1 MSVPMVQAII
11 AGRKRKTRRIVKPM
25 KGKQSEWLTDELILQ
40 SPKLTIC
47 RSHEGDGYGDLGAQM
62 EHPKGGPLGWVRCP
76 YGKPGDI
83 LWVRE
88 SHRFTGGGFVSK
100 PDYSVLTPR
109 DFIFKADEDWN
120 GPWRPSIH
128 MPKEAARIW
137 LEVTEVRV
145 ERLQD
150 ISNED
155 AIAEGVNHGDQSPKS
170 IGGAIATMVL
180 DARSEF
186 FSLWT
191 KINGEDSLDSNPWV
205 WCITFKVLSTTGRP
219 HFLNV

>member
-1 MSVPMVQAII
+1 MAIEKNAMKEIPILMSAPMVLAII
-11 AGRKRKTRRIVKPM
+11 AGRKTKTRRIVKP
-25 KGKQSEWLTDELILQ
+25 QPELDEDSGRVFSGH
-40 SPKLTIC
+40 SPAK
-47 RSHEGDGYGDLGAQM
+47 RSPFDIHNWKD
-62 EHPKGGPLGWVRCP
+62 P
-76 YGKPGDI
+76 YVECFSRWKVGDI

-88 SHRFTGGGFVSK
+88 SFVYRSK
-100 PDYSVLTPR
+100 HDKYY
-109 DFIFKADEDWN
+109 FKADHAEPNTEPYAHSGWK
-120 GPWRPSIH
+120 PSIH

-137 LEVTEVRV
+137 LEVTEVKV
-145 ERLQD
+145 ERLQE